1 MVSRYFLETCY
12 KEDTIDPLPLP
23 GYTCETGL
31 KYTKVE
37 LENIQEV
44 DISLIFENATR
55 GELSGWMG
63 KDSFCKRDINACY
76 RL

>member
-1 MVSRYFLETCY
+1 MLSRYFLETCY
-12 KEDTIDPLPLP
+12 KEDKIDPLSLP
-23 GYTCETGL
+23 GYIREAGL

-44 DISLIFENATR
+44 DISLIFEKATR
-55 GELSGWMG
+55 GGISGWMV